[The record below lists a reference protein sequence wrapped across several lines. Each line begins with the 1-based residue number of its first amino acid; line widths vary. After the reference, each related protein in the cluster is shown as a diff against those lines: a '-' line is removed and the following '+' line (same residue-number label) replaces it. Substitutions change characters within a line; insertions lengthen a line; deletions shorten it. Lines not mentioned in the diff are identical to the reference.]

1 MKHCDIERDQKFRR
15 SVSLLHNIIAMP
27 VSNDYQPTLSQI
39 REQDRQL
46 LNKQAMEIEDDVEIN
61 TKRNGLVKRL
71 LSSVKK
77 IKSKALGLPREQ
89 LNPE

>member
-1 MKHCDIERDQKFRR
+1 
-15 SVSLLHNIIAMP
+15 MP

-77 IKSKALGLPREQ
+77 IKSKALGLPTKVMKGANQ
-89 LNPE
+89 SI